1 MLESGLVLESAGAG
15 TPACLNRFCSNSW
28 LASDRWRLNGRWLH
42 RACVAVLES
51 RPALESR
58 FPLRAEDNI
67 MWVVLR
73 TFLRW
78 KIRFARFASE

>member
-1 MLESGLVLESAGAG
+1 MLESGLVRGWNAGLLESILLEQL
-15 TPACLNRFCSNSW
+15 AC
-28 LASDRWRLNGRWLH
+28 SDRWRLNGRWLH